1 MASKQKN
8 SISAKSESVV
18 KIFVARIG
26 SGNEAQLFAAKGANC
41 FLLLISGLILKSFEL
56 KSALDFSTF
65 GEKHLL
71 AKILERV
78 IKCGRYLTGFDK
90 FESVAALFGGNKRKS
105 FDRQKRR

>member
-1 MASKQKN
+1 MQ
-8 SISAKSESVV
+8 
-18 KIFVARIG
+18 R
-26 SGNEAQLFAAKGANC
+26 KGPIV
-41 FLLLISGLILKSFEL
+41 FFLLISGLILKSFEL

-90 FESVAALFGGNKRKS
+90 FESVATLFGGNKKKS